1 MMTAWIFAG
10 LCGFVGLC
18 VGCIAMAIFADRVN
32 KAENERLQKEIYD
45 NSMMYLSAVQTM
57 EDEINEKDRQLGLKQ
72 RVMDSLNEEV
82 ARLRRANAKLR
93 RKEVC
98 DD

>member
-10 LCGFVGLC
+10 LCGIIGMC
-18 VGCIAMAIFADRVN
+18 VGCITMVIITDRVN

-57 EDEINEKDRQLGLKQ
+57 EHQIGEKEKQLELKQ
-72 RVMDSLNEEV
+72 RVMDSLNEELS
-82 ARLRRANAKLR
+82 RLRLLNAKLR